1 MLLFP
6 FFFKLGREKEIHSRS
21 ALIGEWLSLNDL
33 ALGIRFLSGL
43 PRFLH
48 GQVDGVSAARIIQDR
63 LRSREQTFL
72 DLARKVLFGRPDS
85 PYRPLLDRSG
95 CRYGDLERMVRGDG
109 LEQALIRLFQEGVY
123 LSVEEYKGR
132 REVIRGSCRF
142 RVNPQILRNPF
153 SRIQVPVQSSGSRS
167 ARTPI
172 LIGLD
177 HIAAC
182 AVNTCHFLH
191 LHGGD
196 DWEMA
201 DWEVPGGGALFRLL
215 KFSRWGRRPVR
226 WFSHIDPSSPGLHPR
241 YRWSARW
248 LRWGSFMSGAPLPG
262 IQHVSVEDPLP
273 IARWITAVLARNK
286 TPLLF
291 TFPSSALRLT
301 EAARRAG
308 FDLAGAKFL
317 VGGEP
322 ITSTRLEIVKGAGA
336 ELFPRYGSIEC
347 GPIGYGCFR
356 PRHPDEVH
364 LHQDLFALI
373 QAGQAGKEAGL
384 PPRALLI
391 TTLAPS
397 APFIF
402 INVSLG
408 DEAEMDDRPCGC
420 SLERGGLGLRLHTI
434 RSFEKLT
441 GGGMTFF
448 DADIIRI
455 LEDVLPSR
463 FGGSATDFQL
473 LEQESGL
480 GESVLYLLVHPRLGP
495 LDNTKVAKVFLES
508 VSAGDGVSRVM
519 GLNWQA
525 LNLLRVER
533 RPPVS
538 TASGKIL
545 HWAVQKPRP

>member
-1 MLLFP
+1 MKP
-6 FFFKLGREKEIHSRS
+6 TGKGLG
-21 ALIGEWLSLNDL
+21 LNDL
-33 ALGIRFLSGL
+33 ALGIRFLTGL
-43 PRFLH
+43 PQFMH
-48 GQVDGVSAARIIQDR
+48 GGVEGEAAARIIKAR
-63 LRSREQTFL
+63 LQCREQTFL
-72 DLARKVLFGRPDS
+72 DLVRKAVFSRPDS
-85 PYRPLLDRSG
+85 PYRPLFNNAG
-95 CRYGDLERMVRGDG
+95 CHFGDLERLVRKDG
-109 LEQALIRLFQEGVY
+109 LEQALARLFQEGIY
-123 LSVEEYKGR
+123 LTVEEYKGR

-142 RVNPQILRNPF
+142 RLNPEILRNPF
-153 SRIQVPVQSSGSRS
+153 SRIHVPVQSSGSRS
-167 ARTPI
+167 ARTPVM
-172 LIGLD
+172 IGLD
-177 HIAAC
+177 HIAVC
-182 AVNTCHFLH
+182 AVNTCFFLH

-201 DWEVPGGGALFRLL
+201 DWEVPGGGGLFRLL
-215 KFSRWGRRPVR
+215 KFSRFGRRPVR
-226 WFSHIDPSSPGLHPR
+226 WFSHVDPSSPGLHPR

-248 LRWGSFMSGAPLPG
+248 LRWGSLMSGAPLPRVRY
-262 IQHVSVEDPLP
+262 VSVENPLP
-273 IARWITAVLARNK
+273 VARWIAAVLARNK

-291 TFPSSALRLT
+291 TFPSSAVRLT

-308 FDLAGAKFL
+308 LGLAGAKFL

-322 ITSTRLEIVKGAGA
+322 ITSTRLETVKGAGA

-347 GPIGYGCFR
+347 GPIGYGCLR

-391 TTLAPS
+391 TTLVPT
-397 APFIF
+397 APFFF
-402 INVSLG
+402 INVSMG
-408 DEAEMDDRPCGC
+408 DEAEMEDRPCGC
-420 SLERGGLGLRLHTI
+420 PLEAGGLGLRLHTV

-463 FGGSATDFQL
+463 FGGTATDFQL
-473 LEQESGL
+473 LEEERGL

-495 LDNTKVAKVFLES
+495 LENAEVAKVFLES

-525 LNLLRVER
+525 SNILRVER

-545 HWAVQKPRP
+545 HWAVQRPQP